1 MAAST
6 DAPEM
11 LSAILKIAGK
21 NAPSNHWTSERLA
34 KFKDLRVC
42 VTSFATTQYKSDVEI
57 AKPVVYVGLPDG
69 SAVTP
74 TGKIF
79 KNPIEAMVRDG
90 FVQPVQGTMMVT
102 INWLRGLGLDG
113 AKEQINDPQRRDPD
127 PLRTEAKVGIS
138 KDNDG
143 RYEDLFANFLYATN
157 DHLIEGVRA
166 GRPLSG
172 FKKPE
177 DYKSKKKSLEKKI
190 KKGSMDTDDLYEAL
204 RDSEQ
209 PPYTFMRYAK
219 PGSKYEGQPP
229 TMFLRGPIFPRMN
242 RRDEKAGTVG
252 PDGVHKPSIE
262 RASGTGD
269 YPEVVDA
276 LRSRPRDPK
285 GESGFKLNNYRLED
299 IQGNPIEMSSIGAGS
314 VAVVPF
320 ELIAKATPAGAVSLQ
335 LVLIDDKPI
344 QVVHHVKRTET
355 TESDSTDYMAAI
367 AAAAA
372 TTTEPEGSPKKRP
385 AESPEEPEAKKSK
398 N

>member
-1 MAAST
+1 
-6 DAPEM
+6 M
-11 LSAILKIAGK
+11 LSAIQTIAGK
-21 NAPSNHWTSERLA
+21 NAPAGYWTSDRIS
-34 KFKDLRVC
+34 KVNDLQIC
-42 VTSFATTQYKSDVEI
+42 ITSFSTTQYKSDAEI
-57 AKPVVYVGLPDG
+57 AKPVVYLGLPDG

-74 TGKIF
+74 TGKVF

-102 INWLRGLGLDG
+102 INWLRGFGLDG
-113 AKEQINDPQRRDPD
+113 AKEQVNDPQRRDPD
-127 PLRTEAKVGIS
+127 PLRTEAKMGIS
-138 KDNDG
+138 KDLDG
-143 RYEDLFANFLYATN
+143 RYEDRLVNLLYATN
-157 DHLIEGVRA
+157 EHLLQGVQS
-166 GRPLSG
+166 GRPLVG

-177 DYKSKKKSLEKKI
+177 DYRSKKKSLEKKL
-190 KKGSMDTDDLYEAL
+190 KKGNMDTDDLSEAL

-229 TMFLRGPIFPRMN
+229 TMFLRGSIFPRMT
-242 RRDEKAGTVG
+242 RRDEKTGTVG
-252 PDGVHKPSIE
+252 ADGVHKPSIE
-262 RASGTGD
+262 RASETGD
-269 YPEVVDA
+269 YAEVVDA

-299 IQGNPIEMSSIGAGS
+299 IQGNPIEMASIGAGS
-314 VAVVPF
+314 IAVVPF

-344 QVVHHVKRTET
+344 QVVHHVKRTEVAD
-355 TESDSTDYMAAI
+355 SDSTDYVAAI

-372 TTTEPEGSPKKRP
+372 AAKESSPKKRP
-385 AESPEEPEAKKSK
+385 AESPEESEAKKSK